1 MAAAAVTFIGTKA
14 VNGESTTTYV
24 GGSPALNTDNVL
36 EGSNSVG
43 DKVSATTITTYALGA
58 AVTGE
63 PFNFSSG
70 GGNDGDHIFMIT
82 QLQGSVDT
90 LANGGVG
97 IVVADDLAT
106 DSVGTWYVGP
116 KSGYLGGWVYYV
128 VDPARAFDVVTAGT
142 GSWTTGGNPAQ
153 LSGVDGLGV
162 RWKITNTI
170 MGASDNCFLDV
181 ISIGTG
187 YRVTNGDAGSTE
199 CKFSDF
205 STYEET
211 STNRYGA
218 LESKSGVLFPL
229 CKLRIGAASGAT
241 NTEFIDSNFTVIW
254 QDALVSAT
262 FYELVVEK
270 GTGTT
275 DVTLSNGTLKAAG
288 TTEVK
293 IDFAGVTSVTLTNIN
308 VERAR
313 LIDLDGACSWI
324 GGQIGTSGMIELF
337 GTATFQSINIL
348 GPSDATA
355 LKITNNTYM
364 NNVSGLAFTKGTTT
378 NHAIEITATGTYDF
392 DDITFSGYAGTDG
405 STGNECVY
413 NNSGGAVT
421 INVNGGTTPT
431 IRNSAGSSTTVV
443 AGTVTVAIN
452 VKSAE
457 TGLNLQDARVFIETA
472 DATGPFPYNA
482 AITSITRSG
491 STATVTTTAAH
502 GLATNDKVVIRSAN
516 QNEYNGIQT
525 ITVTGAS
532 TFTYTVSG
540 TPATPATGTI
550 TFSFIALEGLT
561 DSNGN
566 ISASRVYPS
575 SQPIK
580 GKVRKSTS
588 APFYK
593 SSPILGTV
601 SNTTGFSTTIQL
613 LSDD

>member
-1 MAAAAVTFIGTKA
+1 MAAAAVTFLGTKA

-43 DKVSATTITTYALGA
+43 DKVSATTITTYATGA

-116 KSGYLGGWVYYV
+116 KAGYLGGWVYYV
-128 VDPARAFDVVTAGT
+128 VDPARAFDTVTAGT
-142 GSWTTGGNPAQ
+142 ASWTTTGNPAQ

-181 ISIGTG
+181 MSVGTG
-187 YRVTNGDAGSTE
+187 YRITNGDAGSTE

-241 NTEFIDSNFTVIW
+241 NTEFIDSGFTLIW
-254 QDALVSAT
+254 QDAPVSST
-262 FYELVVEK
+262 FYELVAEK

-275 DVTLSNGTLKAAG
+275 DITMSNGTLKAAG
-288 TTEVK
+288 TTEFK
-293 IDFAGVTSVTLTNIN
+293 LDFAGVTSVTLTNLN

-313 LIDLDGACSWI
+313 LVDLDGACSWI
-324 GGQIGTSGMIELF
+324 GGQIGTSGMIEFF
-337 GTATFQSINIL
+337 GTTTFQSINIIS
-348 GPSDATA
+348 PTDATA

-364 NNVSGLAFTKGTTT
+364 NNVSGLSFTRGTTT

-392 DDITFSGYAGTDG
+392 DDILFSGYAGTDG

-421 INVNGGTTPT
+421 INVNGGTSPT

-443 AGTVTVAIN
+443 AGTVNITIN
-452 VKSAE
+452 VKSAA
-457 TGLNLQDARVFIETA
+457 TGANLQNARVFTETA
-472 DATGPFPYNA
+472 DGTGPFPYNA
-482 AITSITRSG
+482 AITSITRSS
-491 STATVTTTAAH
+491 STATVTTTAVH
-502 GLATNDKVVIRSAN
+502 GLATNDKVVIRGAN
-516 QNEYNGIQT
+516 ENEYNGIHQ
-525 ITVTGAS
+525 ITVTGTS

-550 TFSFIALEGLT
+550 TYSFVPIEGLT

-566 ISASRVYPS
+566 VTTSRVYAS
-575 SQPIK
+575 AQNIK
-580 GKVRKSTS
+580 GNVRKASA

-593 SSPILGTV
+593 SAGILGTV
-601 SNTTGFSTTIQL
+601 SNTTGFSSNIQL
-613 LSDD
+613 ISDD